1 MCIGHYV
8 GIRTNLRTH
17 EKKKSKVKF
26 VGQELQHIFFMV
38 AAGKYKDVK
47 VMGQHMAK
55 QISCDRSHQR
65 YDVCTVNA
73 TTVLEPTTSTFFLVE
88 PTQALVEKVR
98 PYPRKW
104 ETSVMGRIKE
114 VSLTSGPPSPSCQVH
129 HSAPALVFSAGGYT
143 GNVFHD
149 FNDGFIPLFITVNS
163 IFPDGN
169 YVLVIHNCRR
179 WWESKYADLLHS
191 LSKHPIVNLEKAN
204 ATHCFPYAH
213 VGLISHGFMTID
225 PTLMPSSIN
234 LTHFRG
240 FLDAAYA
247 QNHPFPSPNISKQKA
262 RPRLVLVTRSGGAGR
277 HILNQGDL
285 NNAAEEVGF
294 HVILFHPTPTTS
306 LREAYAL
313 INSSH
318 AMMGVHGAALTHS
331 LFLRPGSVLMQ
342 VVPLGLAWAAETC
355 FGNSS
360 RELGLEYMEYK
371 IGEKESSLADKYGND
386 DIMVKDPVRAQGK
399 GWSTKIMDVYLKEQ
413 NITLDLVRFR
423 RHLEEAYNKAS
434 KFMQNKG

>member
-1 MCIGHYV
+1 
-8 GIRTNLRTH
+8 
-17 EKKKSKVKF
+17 
-26 VGQELQHIFFMV
+26 
-38 AAGKYKDVK
+38 
-47 VMGQHMAK
+47 MAK

-65 YDVCTVNA
+65 YDMCTVNA

-88 PTQALVEKVR
+88 PTQALMEKVR

-114 VSLTSGPPSPSCQVH
+114 VRLTSGPPSPSCQVH

-149 FNDGFIPLFITVNS
+149 FNDGFIPLYITVNS

-169 YVLVIHNCRR
+169 YVLVIHSSRR
-179 WWESKYADLLHS
+179 WWESKYADLLHT

-247 QNHPFPSPNISKQKA
+247 QNHPFP
-262 RPRLVLVTRSGGAGR
+262 T
-277 HILNQGDL
+277 
-285 NNAAEEVGF
+285 EEVGF

-371 IGEKESSLADKYGND
+371 IGEKESTLADKYGND

-434 KFMQNKG
+434 KFLQNKG

>member
-1 MCIGHYV
+1 MPQPCWSPPP
-8 GIRTNLRTH
+8 TLSSLWSPP
-17 EKKKSKVKF
+17 KLLWKKS
-26 VGQELQHIFFMV
+26 GL
-38 AAGKYKDVK
+38 
-47 VMGQHMAK
+47 
-55 QISCDRSHQR
+55 
-65 YDVCTVNA
+65 T
-73 TTVLEPTTSTFFLVE
+73 LENG
-88 PTQALVEKVR
+88 
-98 PYPRKW
+98 

-179 WWESKYADLLHS
+179 WWESKYADLLHT

-285 NNAAEEVGF
+285 HNAAEEC
-294 HVILFHPTPTTS
+294 T
-306 LREAYAL
+306 
-313 INSSH
+313 
-318 AMMGVHGAALTHS
+318 GAALTHS